1 MARSLIILSAKAAM
15 LAGVAAGALFLASG
29 DIAHAQG
36 RGGGSESSGGG
47 GNSDSGSGGGGSS
60 DSGSGGG
67 GNSSAGSGGSGSA
80 GNSDSGQRGSGGRGD
95 PPASA
100 ADEADDGEDDGDD
113 RPDFAGQRGGD
124 PDKGS
129 TPSGDSVRPEDKG
142 GRPEGVGGGDEDS
155 DRPEWAG
162 TPGGSAG
169 RGSPPDAGG
178 GGDLFGDM
186 YIILRDDQGVPIL
199 SPEGFTQPIAADGSL
214 IPLDEDGHV
223 LDDSLVQE
231 VEIGRT
237 NVARSPESVL
247 ENRAEE
253 VIDVLNSATAVSFDP
268 AGRLVVTV
276 DGVARTIDSPLEN
289 LAIYVAL
296 MTTGTISG
304 VDNPA
309 LGDLFLIDGEKTIE
323 DLAAATTFL
332 AAATDKSSPFTTDE
346 IAYLNLILDIDTKTI
361 EGTNVTYSAVDYSAF
376 TYDREATFG
385 DVTTSILVQ
394 QEDGSWVATEVNVYE
409 TIFGSEP
416 DTATDGTL
424 DAFTQAADD
433 ARMVINYIHEYEVPV
448 PPGEL

>member
-1 MARSLIILSAKAAM
+1 MTRSLIILSAKAAM
-15 LAGVAAGALFLASG
+15 LAGVAAGALFITSG
-29 DIAHAQG
+29 DFAHAQG
-36 RGGGSESSGGG
+36 QGQGGGGSESSGGGG
-47 GNSDSGSGGGGSS
+47 GNSDSGSGGGGNS
-60 DSGSGGG
+60 DSGSGG
-67 GNSSAGSGGSGSA
+67 SGSGV
-80 GNSDSGQRGSGGRGD
+80 NQDPGQRGSGGRSD
-95 PPASA
+95 APTSA

-129 TPSGDSVRPEDKG
+129 TPSADSGRPEDKG
-142 GRPEGVGGGDEDS
+142 GRPDGVGGGDQDS
-155 DRPEWAG
+155 DRPDWAG

-186 YIILRDDQGVPIL
+186 YVILRDEQGVPIL
-199 SPEGFTQPIAADGSL
+199 SPEGFPQPIAADGSL

-223 LDDSLVQE
+223 LDESLVQE

-237 NVARSPESVL
+237 NVARSPESVI

-276 DGVARTIDSPLEN
+276 DGVAKTIDSPLEN

-296 MTTGTISG
+296 MTTGTIDG

-309 LGDLFLIDGEKTIE
+309 LGDLFLVDGEKTAE

-332 AAATDKSSPFTTDE
+332 AAATDKSSAFTTDE
-346 IAYLNLILDIDTKTI
+346 IAYVNLILDIDTKTI
-361 EGTNVTYSAVDYSAF
+361 EGTNVTYSAVDYSTF
-376 TYDREATFG
+376 TYDRQATFG
-385 DVTTSILVQ
+385 DVSTTILVQ
-394 QEDGSWVATEVNVYE
+394 QEDGSWMPTEVNIYE
-409 TIFGSEP
+409 TIFGSAT
-416 DTATDGTL
+416 DTAADGTL
-424 DAFTQAADD
+424 EAFTQAADD

-448 PPGEL
+448 PPDQL